1 MRKSFLYLIAL
12 LALLSCGEK
21 TYKIEGSV
29 TQNDLNGLTV
39 YIAERIDRVWTNI
52 DSTSIVDNKFTFNGN
67 NDSARI
73 AFIVFETP
81 NGERIRQPFAFE
93 NANISIAFD
102 SLNTPR
108 IAGSKNND
116 FLQSYFDA
124 RNSIYAESMAFYA
137 ENSTKA
143 MDEAQ
148 QAEFDAKIQ
157 EFSATETNLNRQ
169 FAIDHVNTLV
179 GTYVFT
185 NNFFTMTIDTKSEI
199 VALMNKKTLSIPRIK
214 EIVEN
219 IEIERNTSVG
229 SIYTDIKLNKPDGT
243 PLALSEMVGKSDF
256 VLVDFW
262 ASWCGPCIR
271 SLPELKELYGST
283 DRKKLDILAVSLD
296 NDKEAWL
303 ACIEKHELRWPHIS
317 DIQGWKSA
325 GAKLYAV
332 SSIPATVLIDKQGVI
347 VGRNLS
353 KKEIEKILSG
363 N

>member
-1 MRKSFLYLIAL
+1 MRKSFLYTIAI
-12 LALLSCGEK
+12 LALLSCGET
-21 TYKIEGSV
+21 TYKIEGTI
-29 TQNDLNGLTV
+29 TQTDLNGLTV
-39 YIAERIDRVWTNI
+39 YISERIDRVWTNI
-52 DSTSIVDNKFTFNGN
+52 DSTTIEGNKFVFNGE

-73 AFIVFETP
+73 TFIVFETP
-81 NGERIRQPFAFE
+81 SGERIRQPFAFE

-102 SLNTPR
+102 SVNTSR
-108 IAGSKNND
+108 IAGSANND
-116 FLQSYFDA
+116 LMQSYFDA
-124 RNSIYAESMAFYA
+124 KNSIYAETMVYYA
-137 ENSTKA
+137 ENSTTEK
-143 MDEAQ
+143 DEAQ
-148 QAEFDAKIQ
+148 QAEFDAKME
-157 EFSATETNLNRQ
+157 EFGANETNLNKQ
-169 FAIDHVNTLV
+169 FALEHVNTLV

-185 NNFFTMTIDTKSEI
+185 NSFYTMTIDTKSEI
-199 VALMNKKTLSIPRIK
+199 VAKMNKKTLSIPRIK

-219 IEIERNTSVG
+219 IEIERNTSIG

-243 PLALSEMVGKSDF
+243 PLALSEFVGKSDF
-256 VLVDFW
+256 VLIDFW

-271 SLPELKELYGST
+271 SLPELKELYGNT
-283 DRKKLDILAVSLD
+283 NREKLEIFAVSLD

-303 ACIEKHELRWPHIS
+303 ASIEKHALTWPHIS